1 VGGVFADVLDRRKLL
16 IVIEVTMA
24 AMSAILALCTLF
36 HIINIYIIYVVV
48 LVAASVSSFEYP
60 TRQAIIPTLVPREQL
75 AGAVSMSMV
84 MMQDISVS
92 STLTR
97 CLLSGASAEKGL

>member
-1 VGGVFADVLDRRKLL
+1 MLELHLLRDIFLLRGGVFADVLDRRKLL

-36 HIINIYIIYVVV
+36 HVINIYIIYAVV

-60 TRQAIIPTLVPREQL
+60 TRQAIIPTLVPRGQL
-75 AGAVSMSMV
+75 AGAVSLSMV
-84 MMQDISVS
+84 MMQ
-92 STLTR
+92 LTV
-97 CLLSGASAEKGL
+97 LLGDV